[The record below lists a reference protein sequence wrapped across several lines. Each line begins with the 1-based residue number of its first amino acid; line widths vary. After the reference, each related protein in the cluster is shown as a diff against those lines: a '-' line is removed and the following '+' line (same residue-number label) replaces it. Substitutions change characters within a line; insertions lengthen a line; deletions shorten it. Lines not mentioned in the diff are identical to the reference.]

1 MLYLDTTTKF
11 PVRMQS
17 PFVDT
22 PEIEKIINAIRK
34 KYMKGLTEEDIYHP
48 EIIRV
53 LE

>member
-1 MLYLDTTTKF
+1 MLYIDTKTKY

-22 PEIEKIINAIRK
+22 PEIEKIMKALK
-34 KYMKGLTEEDIYHP
+34 SKYMNGLTEEDIYHP
-48 EIIRV
+48 EIIRI